1 MIKDKKRGIF
11 PSEKRGNIK
20 FPTLFPSEK
29 RGNIKFPT
37 LFPSEK
43 RGIFPSEKRGNKK
56 FPTLFPSEKRGNILT
71 EDIIFIVLNL
81 IFFVIIILFIS
92 SKMSTAA
99 ILEEKYSKQIA
110 LLIDSA
116 EPGMRIEIDM
126 SEGIEKLENNWDKD
140 KIVNLNENIV
150 TIKLKEEGGYSY
162 SFFNNVEIS
171 DLSHF
176 DEKENK
182 FILIIDRYYEQ
193 KSG

>member
-1 MIKDKKRGIF
+1 MIKDK
-11 PSEKRGNIK
+11 KRGNIK

-29 RGNIKFPT
+29 RGKFPT

-43 RGIFPSEKRGNKK
+43 RGNKKFPTLFPSEKRGNKK